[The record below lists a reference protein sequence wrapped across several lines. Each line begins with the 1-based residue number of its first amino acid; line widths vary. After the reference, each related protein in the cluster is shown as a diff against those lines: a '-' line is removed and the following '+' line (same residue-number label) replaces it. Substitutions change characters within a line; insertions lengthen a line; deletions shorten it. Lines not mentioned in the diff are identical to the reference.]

1 MGILDF
7 EKFQVKDVG
16 RQIKGNKTNS
26 FLQFLLGGATPFGA
40 KLWGKLLGRDFEPF
54 VNEFGGPTDKRFDRA
69 DAAGVDTGFARDSHA
84 VAKMI
89 AAAYGANALG
99 GIGTP
104 AAQPGAAASGQA
116 LGSTA
121 GTGSGATLG
130 NTPGLLGGGT
140 FPGAVGGSA
149 APLGNTGAVLG
160 VGGGAGI
167 GTGIGVG
174 GGAAASGQAAGSTVG
189 GGPEGF
195 KIDGSSGNNFMDQL
209 QQQRPNLGGQQ
220 QGGGDAMSKIQL
232 VQLMMEI
239 RRLQE
244 EKDAEK
250 RRQLGIGF

>member
-1 MGILDF
+1 MGGIRDT
-7 EKFQVKDVG
+7 EKFERFQIKDVG

-40 KLWGKLLGRDFEPF
+40 KLWSKILGRDLTPF
-54 VNEFGGPTDKRFDRA
+54 VNQLGGPTDKRFKDARQSGIDTGLSEKSHQVA
-69 DAAGVDTGFARDSHA
+69 ALIAAYNGAQGIFPAAAPGASSGGVEAGNALSQMFPQAAGEG
-84 VAKMI
+84 
-89 AAAYGANALG
+89 L
-99 GIGTP
+99 
-104 AAQPGAAASGQA
+104 GAAASGQA

-121 GTGSGATLG
+121 GVGAGATLG

-160 VGGGAGI
+160 VGGGAGA
-167 GTGIGVG
+167 G
-174 GGAAASGQAAGSTVG
+174 GGATG
-189 GGPEGF
+189 
-195 KIDGSSGNNFMDQL
+195 GNNFMDQL

-220 QGGGDAMSKIQL
+220 QQGGGGAMDKVQL
-232 VQLMMEI
+232 IQLMMEI